1 MRDSTLL
8 GGFENALVS
17 TVVANAHTELEQP
30 RNIQEDRLRDH
41 LHRLQSS
48 IDQSLLTPENKLH
61 LDNALQKLLLESDH
75 APGTD

>member
-17 TVVANAHTELEQP
+17 TLVANAYTELEQP
-30 RNIQEDRLRDH
+30 GNMQQDRLRDH

-48 IDQSLLTPENKLH
+48 IDQSLLTPEKKLH
-61 LDNALQKLLLESDH
+61 LNNAL
-75 APGTD
+75 